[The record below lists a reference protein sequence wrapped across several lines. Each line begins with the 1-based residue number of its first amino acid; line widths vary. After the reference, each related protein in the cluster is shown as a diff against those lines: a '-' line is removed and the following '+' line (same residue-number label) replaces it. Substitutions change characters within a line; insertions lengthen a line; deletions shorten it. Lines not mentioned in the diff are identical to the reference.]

1 MNTVKRMVEEIR
13 TELAGGAELEDI
25 KDRSG
30 EFIDSWLPVYNNRI
44 IEEWQAMPSEYDNR
58 GSVEFGHLEQEI
70 NIINLMS
77 LDLYLYYSDLF
88 AEAVQEVE
96 DQLEQSTLET
106 WAEGLSK

>member
-1 MNTVKRMVEEIR
+1 MSTVERMVEEIR

-44 IEEWQAMPSEYDNR
+44 VEEWQGMPSEYDNR
-58 GSVEFGHLEQEI
+58 GSVEFGHLGQEI
-70 NIINLMS
+70 NIINLMT

-96 DQLEQSTLET
+96 DELELVSVEAIKEG
-106 WAEGLSK
+106 AE

>member
-1 MNTVKRMVEEIR
+1 MNTVERMVEEIR

-30 EFIDSWLPVYNNRI
+30 EFIDSWLPIYNNRI
-44 IEEWQAMPSEYDNR
+44 IQEWTLMPNDYTDR
-58 GSVEFGHLEQEI
+58 GSAELGTGQEI

-96 DQLEQSTLET
+96 DELELVSVEAIKEG
-106 WAEGLSK
+106 AE